1 MGDNKNGYKMKKKVF
16 IIVILVFFALTG
28 LLSAAEKIAVV
39 KTKENFIREFD
50 RFYAPVKVKVQFED
64 QLQILETK
72 NDWLHVKFKD
82 TDGWIHNT
90 AVITSRKMTYKPVML
105 GAEIDPEAEEDEVT
119 LAGKGFNAQVEKKVG
134 EKNPELNFVKVDE
147 VVNYE
152 VSPADINSFIKDGG
166 LTLPK

>member
-1 MGDNKNGYKMKKKVF
+1 MGDNKNGYKMKKKIF
-16 IIVILVFFALTG
+16 IIMILSFFALTG

-50 RFYAPVKVKVQFED
+50 RFYAPVKAKVQFED
-64 QLQILETK
+64 QLQVIETK

-82 TDGWIHNT
+82 TEGWIHGT

-147 VVNYE
+147 IVNYE
-152 VSPADINSFIKDGG
+152 VSPGEINSFIKDGG
-166 LTLPK
+166 VTLPK